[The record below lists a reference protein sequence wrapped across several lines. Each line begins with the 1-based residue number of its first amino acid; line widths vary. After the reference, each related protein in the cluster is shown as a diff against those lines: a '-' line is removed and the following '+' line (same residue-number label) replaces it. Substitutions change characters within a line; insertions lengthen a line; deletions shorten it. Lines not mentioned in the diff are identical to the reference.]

1 MMPMP
6 TLEVRLRVL
15 AAIDM
20 APGASIKS
28 RIIYASQQVF
38 ICPKTHCEF
47 RFTWRTISTWYYRY
61 KKDGITTMDKKS
73 RSDTGKQRKVCVSQ
87 LAQAINEVL
96 PSLSINKVGKLPKSV
111 LYQVLL
117 ERNYFTRAQL
127 APTTF
132 YRFVREH
139 ELLNIE
145 TTEKLRMAFAMQH
158 ANEMW
163 QGDTMHGPAIKQAD
177 GSWKK
182 TYFIAFID
190 DASRLI
196 THGEF
201 FYADDTVN
209 MLNAF
214 RSALYKRGKPE
225 RLYFDNGSNYTA
237 KEIHQACLRLNIRL
251 SHAPVRDGAAKG
263 KIERFFRGFRDRF
276 LVRHTDYESVSHLN
290 LLAQSWIENDYN
302 NQSHSA
308 IGMTPLAR
316 FNLDYRR
323 IEYLVDDA
331 YTDEVF
337 YVEDNRKV
345 SKVNVFS
352 INNDKYECP
361 VDLRGKT
368 IQVRYDRRDK
378 HHFIVYFNDTRM
390 GEALPLNLYHNA
402 QVPRDIHEPAN
413 NKEHQDD

>member
-1 MMPMP
+1 
-6 TLEVRLRVL
+6 
-15 AAIDM
+15 
-20 APGASIKS
+20 
-28 RIIYASQQVF
+28 
-38 ICPKTHCEF
+38 
-47 RFTWRTISTWYYRY
+47 
-61 KKDGITTMDKKS
+61 MDKKS
-73 RSDTGKQRKVCVSQ
+73 RSDTGKQRKVSVSQ

-96 PSLSINKVGKLPKSV
+96 PSLGVNKVGKLPKSV

-139 ELLNIE
+139 ELLNLE

-214 RSALYKRGKPE
+214 EARCTNVVSPSACILTTAVITPPKKFIKPV
-225 RLYFDNGSNYTA
+225 YGS
-237 KEIHQACLRLNIRL
+237 IFACLMPPFAMGR
-251 SHAPVRDGAAKG
+251 
-263 KIERFFRGFRDRF
+263 
-276 LVRHTDYESVSHLN
+276 
-290 LLAQSWIENDYN
+290 Q
-302 NQSHSA
+302 
-308 IGMTPLAR
+308 
-316 FNLDYRR
+316 
-323 IEYLVDDA
+323 
-331 YTDEVF
+331 
-337 YVEDNRKV
+337 KV
-345 SKVNVFS
+345 K
-352 INNDKYECP
+352 
-361 VDLRGKT
+361 
-368 IQVRYDRRDK
+368 
-378 HHFIVYFNDTRM
+378 
-390 GEALPLNLYHNA
+390 
-402 QVPRDIHEPAN
+402 
-413 NKEHQDD
+413 